1 MRKRLKPD
9 NFNINGLIPQAVKK
23 KKKGLKLQL
32 NQIIIIY

>member
-9 NFNINGLIPQAVKK
+9 NFNINGLIPQVV